1 MLSTI
6 FSIIVVILGI
16 LLMWGIFIL
25 ILSLFGAAIKVII
38 STPIF
43 WAAFI
48 GGLVAYLLGYQSDQ
62 SIINGMIWGG
72 GVMAL
77 IMVCSW
83 IGSYSIFKIIGW
95 TFLGVAIGYFLG
107 MMIFLG
113 IVGLVIGIYQVCK

>member
-6 FSIIVVILGI
+6 FSIIVVILG
-16 LLMWGIFIL
+16 LLLLWGLVIL
-25 ILSLFGAAIKVII
+25 ILGVCGAAIKVTL
-38 STPIF
+38 SSPIF
-43 WAAFI
+43 WAALI

-72 GVMAL
+72 GTMLL

-83 IGSYSIFKIIGW
+83 IGSYTVLKVIGW
-95 TFLGVAIGYFLG
+95 TFLGVALGYFLG

-113 IVGLVIGIYQVCK
+113 IIGFIIGIYQVNK